1 MDIFYILLMVLLS
14 VHGGTYWSADTYWND
29 RYALEYTQSKY
40 PAESLV
46 IGIKSVLTMST
57 GTPTQDH

>member
-1 MDIFYILLMVLLS
+1 MVLLS
-14 VHGGTYWSADTYWND
+14 GHGGTYWSADTYWND